1 MKKILSALTLTCLA
15 LGVVSAEPKFSL
27 NYRTQMVGFSR
38 LVGSPDSDDENKS
51 YLLQQIKGYQ
61 SASDTVSVAAS
72 TDYAGVTVRI
82 DPVLDSETAP
92 KLQLNQ
98 YNGWVKVGSVEIG
111 AGVWKDGKA
120 NNQYLLK
127 NDSDAGNYNGD
138 VFGAVKL
145 GSLFGGAMT
154 LNIGD
159 MVNFAGGMMASSAYA
174 SWKGEVG
181 GTKLT
186 VTGSLI
192 GGDGSAM
199 TWDEEET
206 ICTGFGLNINA
217 AFSGAEAQF
226 IFKTASNKVTK
237 TGLGEQRAFGFY
249 VMPELDFASL
259 VIGGTVGL
267 NNSNLSEAN
276 LDLRLRKELE
286 ESGTNITFYTNV
298 SHITNQCDY
307 ISDVKTHLGAYY
319 LTSAGTM
326 SKDTNSTTYNTFTGV
341 HGDQTYA
348 TVMWNMLALRQKLA
362 KGVYFLCTA
371 GDNVSLDN
379 LGKDEWKGLEAF
391 VAPGVQFMA
400 GKSSI
405 VSYCRVG
412 MSHIGV
418 DGYGFGD
425 DDVENELSVLVPV
438 IVRVRF

>member
-38 LVGSPDSDDENKS
+38 LVGSPDLADENTN

-61 SASDTVSVAAS
+61 SASDTVSVSAS

-82 DPVLDSETAP
+82 DPVMDSETSP
-92 KLQLNQ
+92 SLQLNQ
-98 YNGWVKVGSVEIG
+98 YNGWVKVGNVEIG
-111 AGVWKDGKA
+111 AGTWKDGKA
-120 NNQYLLK
+120 NSQYLLK

-159 MVNFAGGMMASSAYA
+159 MVNFAGGDRASSAYA

-181 GTKLT
+181 GAKLT

-192 GGDGSAM
+192 GANGTSM

-226 IFKTASNKVTK
+226 IFKTASNKVTDS
-237 TGLGEQRAFGFY
+237 GLGEQRAFGFY

-259 VIGGTVGL
+259 VIGGSVGL

-307 ISDVKTHLGAYY
+307 ITDISKHLGAYY
-319 LTSAGTM
+319 LGSDGKMATASNA
-326 SKDTNSTTYNTFTGV
+326 FTGV
-341 HGDQTYA
+341 HGTQTYA

-379 LGKDEWKGLEAF
+379 LGKDTWTGLEAF

-412 MSHIGV
+412 MSNIGV

-425 DDVENELSVLVPV
+425 DDKENELSVLVPV